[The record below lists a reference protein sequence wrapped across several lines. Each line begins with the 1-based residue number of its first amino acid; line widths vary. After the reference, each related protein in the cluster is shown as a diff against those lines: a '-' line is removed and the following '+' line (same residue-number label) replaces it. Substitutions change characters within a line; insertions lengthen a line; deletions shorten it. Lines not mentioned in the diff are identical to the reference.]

1 MKRNLV
7 LATVAA
13 AALIGGGT
21 VAAYAGSG
29 DDGASPRQS
38 DVRVAG
44 DRDDTQKDDDDGD
57 RRDSRDDDR
66 GGRDDDRGGRDDD
79 RDDRDEA
86 RSQAGRTGVT
96 AADAIAAA
104 LERTPGTAV
113 SAELDDDGSRV
124 WEVTVVEGD
133 GTEHDVRVSAG
144 DGKVLSD
151 RRDDD
156 DDREGRADLAA
167 LKGASVDAREAAEAA
182 ASKGVVVEIDLDD
195 DGPAVWKA
203 ETTKGEWN
211 VGLKSGAVTPHHDD
225 DRDDLDDD

>member
-44 DRDDTQKDDDDGD
+44 DRDDTQKDDDGGD
-57 RRDSRDDDR
+57 RRDS
-66 GGRDDDRGGRDDD
+66 RDDD

-96 AADAIAAA
+96 AAEAIAAA

-113 SAELDDDGSRV
+113 SAELDDDDSRV

-156 DDREGRADLAA
+156 DGREGRADLAA
-167 LKGASVDAREAAEAA
+167 LKGASVDAREAADAA
-182 ASKGVVVEIDLDD
+182 AAKGVVVEIDLDD

-225 DRDDLDDD
+225 DRDDD

>member
-1 MKRNLV
+1 MKRNIV

-38 DVRVAG
+38 DVRVV
-44 DRDDTQKDDDDGD
+44 
-57 RRDSRDDDR
+57 
-66 GGRDDDRGGRDDD
+66 DD
-79 RDDRDEA
+79 RDDAPKGDTDDRDDAQDDRDDARDDREEA
-86 RSQAGRTGVT
+86 AAQARGADVT
-96 AADAIAAA
+96 AAEAIAAA

-124 WEVTVVEGD
+124 WEVTVVKAD

-156 DDREGRADLAA
+156 DDDDGRRDLAA
-167 LKGASVDAREAAEAA
+167 LKGSAVDAREAAEAA
-182 ASKGVVVEIDLDD
+182 AAKGTVVEIDLDD

-211 VGLKSGAVTPHHDD
+211 VGLKSGAVTAHHDD
-225 DRDDLDDD
+225 AGQDDDRNDRDDD

>member
-21 VAAYAGSG
+21 VAAYAGGG
-29 DDGASPRQS
+29 DDGASRS
-38 DVRVAG
+38 DVRVAD
-44 DRDDTQKDDDDGD
+44 DRDDTRK
-57 RRDSRDDDR
+57 
-66 GGRDDDRGGRDDD
+66 DDD
-79 RDDRDEA
+79 RDDTRDDREEA
-86 RSQAGRTGVT
+86 ASQARGAEVT

-124 WEVTVVEGD
+124 WEVTVVQGD

-156 DDREGRADLAA
+156 DEREGRADLAA

-182 ASKGVVVEIDLDD
+182 AAKGVVVEIDLDD
-195 DGPAVWKA
+195 DGPAAWKA

-211 VGLKSGAVTPHHDD
+211 VDLKSGAVTPHHDD
-225 DRDDLDDD
+225 DGRDDHHGGRGHDDRDDD

>member
-1 MKRNLV
+1 MKRNIV

-38 DVRVAG
+38 DVRVA
-44 DRDDTQKDDDDGD
+44 
-57 RRDSRDDDR
+57 
-66 GGRDDDRGGRDDD
+66 DD
-79 RDDRDEA
+79 RDDAPKGDTDDRDDAQDDRDDARDDREEA
-86 RSQAGRTGVT
+86 AAQARGADVT
-96 AADAIAAA
+96 AAEAIAAA

-124 WEVTVVEGD
+124 WEVTVVKAD
-133 GTEHDVRVSAG
+133 GSEHDVRVSAG

-156 DDREGRADLAA
+156 DDDDGRRDLAA
-167 LKGASVDAREAAEAA
+167 LKGSTVDAREAAEAA
-182 ASKGVVVEIDLDD
+182 AAKGTVLEIDLDD
-195 DGPAVWKA
+195 DGPALWKA

-211 VGLKSGAVTPHHDD
+211 VDLKSGAVTAHHDD
-225 DRDDLDDD
+225 AGQDDRNDRDDD

>member
-44 DRDDTQKDDDDGD
+44 DRYDTQKDDDGGD
-57 RRDSRDDDR
+57 RRDSRDD
-66 GGRDDDRGGRDDD
+66 RDDD

-182 ASKGVVVEIDLDD
+182 AAKGVVVEIDLDD

-225 DRDDLDDD
+225 DRDDRDDD

>member
-29 DDGASPRQS
+29 DDGASQA
-38 DVRVAG
+38 DVRVAD
-44 DRDDTQKDDDDGD
+44 DRDDTRKDDDGGD
-57 RRDSRDDDR
+57 RHD
-66 GGRDDDRGGRDDD
+66 GRDDD

-124 WEVTVVEGD
+124 WEVTVVKGD

-182 ASKGVVVEIDLDD
+182 AAKGVVVEIDLDD
-195 DGPAVWKA
+195 DGPAAWKA
-203 ETTKGEWN
+203 ETTRGEWN
-211 VGLKSGAVTPHHDD
+211 VDLKSGAVTPHHDD
-225 DRDDLDDD
+225 DGQDDHHGGRDHDDRDDD

>member
-38 DVRVAG
+38 DVRLAG
-44 DRDDTQKDDDDGD
+44 DRDDTARDDDGGD
-57 RRDSRDDDR
+57 RHD
-66 GGRDDDRGGRDDD
+66 GRDDDRDG

-124 WEVTVVEGD
+124 WEVTVVKGD

-182 ASKGVVVEIDLDD
+182 AAKGVVVEIDLDD

-203 ETTKGEWN
+203 ETTRGEWN
-211 VGLKSGAVTPHHDD
+211 VDLKSGAVTPHHDD
-225 DRDDLDDD
+225 DHDDRDDD

>member
-1 MKRNLV
+1 MKRNIV

-38 DVRVAG
+38 DVRVA
-44 DRDDTQKDDDDGD
+44 
-57 RRDSRDDDR
+57 
-66 GGRDDDRGGRDDD
+66 DD
-79 RDDRDEA
+79 RDDAPKGDTDDRDDAQDDRDDARDDREEA
-86 RSQAGRTGVT
+86 AAQARGADVT
-96 AADAIAAA
+96 AAEAIAAA

-124 WEVTVVEGD
+124 WEVTVVKAD

-156 DDREGRADLAA
+156 DDDDGRRDLAA
-167 LKGASVDAREAAEAA
+167 LKGSTVDAREAAEAA
-182 ASKGVVVEIDLDD
+182 AAKGTVVEIDLDD

-211 VGLKSGAVTPHHDD
+211 VGLKSGAVTAHHDD
-225 DRDDLDDD
+225 AGQDDDRNDRDDD

>member
-1 MKRNLV
+1 MKRNIV

-38 DVRVAG
+38 DVRVADDRDDAPKGDTDDRDDAQG
-44 DRDDTQKDDDDGD
+44 DRDDA
-57 RRDSRDDDR
+57 
-66 GGRDDDRGGRDDD
+66 
-79 RDDRDEA
+79 RDDREEA
-86 RSQAGRTGVT
+86 AAQARGADVT
-96 AADAIAAA
+96 AAEAIAAA

-124 WEVTVVEGD
+124 WEVTVVKAD

-156 DDREGRADLAA
+156 DDDDGRRDLAA
-167 LKGASVDAREAAEAA
+167 LKGSTVDAREAAEAA
-182 ASKGVVVEIDLDD
+182 AAKGTVVEIDLDD

-211 VGLKSGAVTPHHDD
+211 VGLKSGAVTAHHDD
-225 DRDDLDDD
+225 AGQDDDRNDRDDD

>member
-1 MKRNLV
+1 MKRNIV

-38 DVRVAG
+38 DVRVA
-44 DRDDTQKDDDDGD
+44 
-57 RRDSRDDDR
+57 
-66 GGRDDDRGGRDDD
+66 DD
-79 RDDRDEA
+79 RDDAPKDDTDDRDDARDDREEA
-86 RSQAGRTGVT
+86 AAQARGADVT
-96 AADAIAAA
+96 AAEAIAAA

-113 SAELDDDGSRV
+113 SAELDDAGSRV
-124 WEVTVVEGD
+124 WEVTVVKAD

-156 DDREGRADLAA
+156 DDDDGRRDLAA
-167 LKGASVDAREAAEAA
+167 LKGSTVDAREAAEAA
-182 ASKGVVVEIDLDD
+182 AAKGTVLEIDLDD
-195 DGPAVWKA
+195 DGPALWKA

-211 VGLKSGAVTPHHDD
+211 VDLKSGAVTAHHDDAGQD
-225 DRDDLDDD
+225 DRDDRNDRDDD

>member
-1 MKRNLV
+1 MKRNIV

-38 DVRVAG
+38 DVRVA
-44 DRDDTQKDDDDGD
+44 
-57 RRDSRDDDR
+57 
-66 GGRDDDRGGRDDD
+66 DD
-79 RDDRDEA
+79 RDDAPKDDTDDREDAQDDRDDARDDREEA
-86 RSQAGRTGVT
+86 AAQARGADVT
-96 AADAIAAA
+96 AAEAIAAA

-124 WEVTVVEGD
+124 WEVTVVKAD

-156 DDREGRADLAA
+156 DDGRRDLAA
-167 LKGASVDAREAAEAA
+167 LKGSTVDAREAAEAA
-182 ASKGVVVEIDLDD
+182 AAKGTVVEIDLDD

-211 VGLKSGAVTPHHDD
+211 VDLKSGAVTAHHDD
-225 DRDDLDDD
+225 AGQDDDREDRNDRDDD

>member
-1 MKRNLV
+1 MKRNIV

-38 DVRVAG
+38 DIRVA
-44 DRDDTQKDDDDGD
+44 
-57 RRDSRDDDR
+57 
-66 GGRDDDRGGRDDD
+66 DD
-79 RDDRDEA
+79 RDDAPKGDTDDRDDAQDDRDDARDDREEA
-86 RSQAGRTGVT
+86 AAQARGADVT
-96 AADAIAAA
+96 AAEAIAAA

-124 WEVTVVEGD
+124 WEVTVVKAD

-151 RRDDD
+151 RRDEDGDD
-156 DDREGRADLAA
+156 DGRTDLAA
-167 LKGASVDAREAAEAA
+167 LKGSTVDAREAAEAA
-182 ASKGVVVEIDLDD
+182 AAKGTVVEIDLDD

-211 VGLKSGAVTPHHDD
+211 VDLKSGTVTAHHDDAGQDD
-225 DRDDLDDD
+225 DRDDRDDRNDRDDD

>member
-1 MKRNLV
+1 MKRNIV

-38 DVRVAG
+38 DVRVA
-44 DRDDTQKDDDDGD
+44 
-57 RRDSRDDDR
+57 
-66 GGRDDDRGGRDDD
+66 DD
-79 RDDRDEA
+79 RDDAPKDDTDDRDDAQDDRDDARDDREEA
-86 RSQAGRTGVT
+86 AAQARGADVT
-96 AADAIAAA
+96 AAEAIAAA

-124 WEVTVVEGD
+124 WEVTVVKAD

-156 DDREGRADLAA
+156 DDDDGRRDLAA
-167 LKGASVDAREAAEAA
+167 LKGSTVDAREAAEAA
-182 ASKGVVVEIDLDD
+182 AAKGTVVEIDLDD

-211 VGLKSGAVTPHHDD
+211 VDLKSGAVTAHHDDAGQDD
-225 DRDDLDDD
+225 DRDDRNDRDDD

>member
-1 MKRNLV
+1 MKRNIV

-38 DVRVAG
+38 DVRVA
-44 DRDDTQKDDDDGD
+44 
-57 RRDSRDDDR
+57 
-66 GGRDDDRGGRDDD
+66 DD
-79 RDDRDEA
+79 RDDAPKDDTDDRDDAQDDRDDARDDREEA
-86 RSQAGRTGVT
+86 AAQARGADVT
-96 AADAIAAA
+96 AAEAIAAA

-124 WEVTVVEGD
+124 WEVSVVKAD

-156 DDREGRADLAA
+156 DDDDDGRRDLAA
-167 LKGASVDAREAAEAA
+167 LKGSTVDAREAAEAA
-182 ASKGVVVEIDLDD
+182 AAKGTVVEIDLDD

-211 VGLKSGAVTPHHDD
+211 VDLKSGAVTAHHDDAGQDD
-225 DRDDLDDD
+225 DRDDRNDRDDD

>member
-38 DVRVAG
+38 DVRVTD
-44 DRDDTQKDDDDGD
+44 DRDDTPKDDD
-57 RRDSRDDDR
+57 
-66 GGRDDDRGGRDDD
+66 GRDDDRD

-96 AADAIAAA
+96 AAEAIAAA

-124 WEVTVVEGD
+124 WEVTVVKGD

-144 DGKVLSD
+144 DGKVLGD

-167 LKGASVDAREAAEAA
+167 LKGADVDAREAAEAA
-182 ASKGVVVEIDLDD
+182 AAKGTVVEIDLDD
-195 DGPAVWKA
+195 DGPAAWKA
-203 ETTKGEWN
+203 ETTKGEWT
-211 VGLKSGAVTPHHDD
+211 VDPKSGAVTPHHDD
-225 DRDDLDDD
+225 AGQDDDHEDRDDD

>member
-1 MKRNLV
+1 MKRNIV

-38 DVRVAG
+38 DVRVA
-44 DRDDTQKDDDDGD
+44 
-57 RRDSRDDDR
+57 
-66 GGRDDDRGGRDDD
+66 DD
-79 RDDRDEA
+79 RDDAPKGDSDDRDDAQDDRDDARDDREEA
-86 RSQAGRTGVT
+86 AAQARGADVT
-96 AADAIAAA
+96 AAEAIAAA

-124 WEVTVVEGD
+124 WEVTVVKAD

-156 DDREGRADLAA
+156 DDGRRDLAA
-167 LKGASVDAREAAEAA
+167 LKGSTVDAREAAEAA
-182 ASKGVVVEIDLDD
+182 AAKGTVVEIDLDD

-211 VGLKSGAVTPHHDD
+211 VGLKSGAVTAHHDD
-225 DRDDLDDD
+225 AGQDDDRNDRDDD